1 MRAINLITLIVVL
14 VFGVGLEAKEKDEV
28 PAKDAKAVTG
38 KAKDAKAVTGK
49 AKDAKEKPMT
59 KMEICTIKSTIARE
73 VMKSRQ
79 IPVPIKIV
87 FKTISDLDRRY
98 PKLGFGSMIL
108 AAYERPAFQTEK
120 HQQRAVIE
128 FENTTFVECMKFNY
142 IR

>member
-28 PAKDAKAVTG
+28 P
-38 KAKDAKAVTGK
+38 AKDAKAVTGK